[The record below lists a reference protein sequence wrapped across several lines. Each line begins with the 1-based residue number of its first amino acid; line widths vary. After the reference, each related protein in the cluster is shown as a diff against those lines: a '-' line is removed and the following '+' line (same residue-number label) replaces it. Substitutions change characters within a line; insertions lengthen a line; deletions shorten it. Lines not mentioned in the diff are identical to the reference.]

1 MGMKQEKKLRKAEGR
16 IDEFR
21 RRIKDADQYKV
32 KDDVFDDS
40 TLKGLYNM
48 ANKGI
53 LKALGGSVS
62 TGKEA
67 NVFHAIGEN
76 DIELAIK
83 IYRISTSNF
92 KAMTDY
98 IVGDPRFSS
107 IKRDRK
113 SLIFAW
119 PRKEFRNLSRALEVG
134 LPVPRPIE
142 ARRNIL
148 VMEFIGEDGVGAP
161 KLKDVEYSL
170 PDARELFEKV
180 QDFMRVLYVEAGLVH
195 SDMSEY
201 NILIR
206 NGEPVVIDMAQA
218 VTPEHPNAGEFL
230 ERDIKN
236 VVTFFSKRD
245 VKCDES
251 YMLEYITG

>member
-1 MGMKQEKKLRKAEGR
+1 MKQEKKLRKAEGR

-119 PRKEFRNLSRALEVG
+119 TRKEFRNLSRALEVG